1 MNLFDKEAAVEQN
14 LDDLVTLI
22 KEKKTDDISFVKL
35 HSTLCF
41 LITRFIKNQCPKL
54 AYFIVRHIRLVI
66 EHPDVAASP
75 DCRRLYIQL
84 LEQWQLITAIVL
96 EQRKN
101 IDEENKTTH

>member
-1 MNLFDKEAAVEQN
+1 VEQN
-14 LDDLVTLI
+14 LNDLAALI
-22 KEKKTDDISFVKL
+22 KENKTDDISFVKL

-41 LITRFIKNQCPKL
+41 LITRFIKDQCPKL

-75 DCRRLYIQL
+75 DCKRLYIQL

-96 EQRKN
+96 EQRRN
-101 IDEENKTTH
+101 IAKENKTTN

>member
-1 MNLFDKEAAVEQN
+1 MCLFDKEAAVEQN
-14 LDDLVTLI
+14 LDDLAALI
-22 KEKKTDDISFVKL
+22 KENKTNDISFVKL

-41 LITRFIKNQCPKL
+41 LITRFVKDKCPKL

-66 EHPDVAASP
+66 QHPDVAASP

-96 EQRKN
+96 EQRRN
-101 IDEENKTTH
+101 IDEDNKATH